1 MLSKS
6 RSSII
11 TITNAIRLLPVWTA
25 ARPSEA
31 RRNGRAILNVSRKQR
46 NIRRD
51 STRERNLYVDCYGS
65 AATSYP
71 EWLTESQSI
80 CKRQNGPGAKNT
92 NNKASDDAA
101 STNTPLNKN
110 CESFNIMM
118 PSGAVRF
125 PGCLGRTVQQYC
137 PDSHRYD
144 LWAQSRSSVDL
155 SVLGILDNVR
165 CSVT

>member
-71 EWLTESQSI
+71 VWLTESQSI

-92 NNKASDDAA
+92 NKASDDAA
-101 STNTPLNKN
+101 STNTPQNKN

-125 PGCLGRTVQQYC
+125 PACLNRAIQQYC
-137 PDSHRYD
+137 PDNRRCD
-144 LWAQSRSSVDL
+144 LWVQSKSSVDL

-165 CSVT
+165 FSVT

>member
-11 TITNAIRLLPVWTA
+11 ITTNAIRLLPVWTA

-51 STRERNLYVDCYGS
+51 STKERNLYVDCYGS

-101 STNTPLNKN
+101 STNIPLNRN

-125 PGCLGRTVQQYC
+125 AGCLNRAIQRYC
-137 PDSHRYD
+137 PDNRRYD
-144 LWAQSRSSVDL
+144 LWVQAKSFVDL
-155 SVLGILDNVR
+155 SVLSILDNVHF
-165 CSVT
+165 SVT